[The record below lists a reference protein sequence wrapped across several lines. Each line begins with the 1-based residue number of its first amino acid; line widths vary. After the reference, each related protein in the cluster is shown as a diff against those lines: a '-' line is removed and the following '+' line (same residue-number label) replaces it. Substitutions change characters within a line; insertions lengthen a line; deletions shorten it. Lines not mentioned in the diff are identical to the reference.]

1 MKEEEIR
8 KRDVFNKYL
17 ELVEKDVKDF
27 FEFNS
32 FIETNCPACGSSD
45 FFFEFEKL
53 SFKYV
58 SCKKCSTLFVNPRP
72 PFEVLKEFYSNS
84 PSTNFWVNEFFKPV
98 AEMRRKKM
106 FKPRAKYISKV
117 IDKNKS
123 LVIGDIGAG
132 FGLFLEELR
141 KMLPD
146 NRYIAIEPSGE
157 MADIC
162 IGKELETKCMCLEDI
177 DDLERGFDLLTTF
190 ELSEHLFEPVS
201 FFKKTYSLLKPEGC
215 LCLTTLNGKG
225 FDIMLLWEKSKSV
238 APPHHLNFFNP
249 TSIRLLLER
258 IGFEIIEISTPG
270 MLDWDIVE
278 GMIKNEGIK
287 QGKFWDLLAKEG
299 SEMCKKELQNWI
311 AKNNLSSHMRIL
323 AKKSASLMSQE

>member
-45 FFFEFEKL
+45 FLFEFEKL

-58 SCKKCSTLFVNPRP
+58 SCKKCSTLFANPRP
-72 PFEVLKEFYSNS
+72 PFKVLNEFYSTS
-84 PSTNFWVNEFFKPV
+84 TSTNFWVNEFFKPV
-98 AEMRRKKM
+98 AEMRRKKV
-106 FKPRAKYISKV
+106 FKPRAEYISKV
-117 IDKNKS
+117 IDKNKL

-132 FGLFLEELR
+132 FGLFIEELR
-141 KMLPD
+141 KILPD
-146 NRYIAIEPSGE
+146 NHYIAIEPSGE

-162 IGKELETKCMCLEDI
+162 IEKGLETKCICLEDI
-177 DDLERGFDLLTTF
+177 NDLERDFDLLTAF
-190 ELSEHLFEPVS
+190 ELSEHLFQPVS
-201 FFKKTYSLLKPEGC
+201 FYRKAYSLLKPEGY
-215 LCLTTLNGKG
+215 LFLTTLNGKG
-225 FDIMLLWEKSKSV
+225 FDIMLLREKSKSI
-238 APPHHLNFFNP
+238 APPQHLNFFNP
-249 TSIRLLLER
+249 TSIKYLLER
-258 IGFEIIEISTPG
+258 IGFEIVEISTPG

-311 AKNNLSSHMRIL
+311 AKNNYSSHMRIL

>member
-45 FFFEFEKL
+45 FLFEFEKL

-58 SCKKCSTLFVNPRP
+58 SCKKCSTLFANPRP
-72 PFEVLKEFYSNS
+72 PFKVLNEFYSTS
-84 PSTNFWVNEFFKPV
+84 TSTNFWVNEFFKPV
-98 AEMRRKKM
+98 AEMRRKKV
-106 FKPRAKYISKV
+106 FKPRAEYISKV
-117 IDKNKS
+117 IDKNKL

-132 FGLFLEELR
+132 FGLFIEELR
-141 KMLPD
+141 KILPD
-146 NRYIAIEPSGE
+146 NHYIAIEPSGE

-162 IGKELETKCMCLEDI
+162 IEKGLETKCICLEDI
-177 DDLERGFDLLTTF
+177 NDLERDFDLLTAF
-190 ELSEHLFEPVS
+190 ELSEHLFQPVS
-201 FFKKTYSLLKPEGC
+201 FYRKAYSLLKPEGY
-215 LCLTTLNGKG
+215 LFLTTLNGKG
-225 FDIMLLWEKSKSV
+225 FDIMLLREKSKSI
-238 APPHHLNFFNP
+238 APPQHLNFFNP
-249 TSIRLLLER
+249 TSIKYLLER
-258 IGFEIIEISTPG
+258 IGFEIVEISTPG